1 MSAAGLIEQKRV
13 QARSQLVSYKI
24 MWKAL
29 AWAMVVLFCALYL
42 FPWLWLL
49 STSLK
54 SPQQI
59 VQLPPTWIPNPVRW
73 DNYLIG
79 VTYIKFFLYLFN
91 TLVICLAVVVGTLI
105 SCSLVAYGLSLVDW
119 PLREPLFIIVLAT
132 MMVPFQVTM
141 IPLYVIFSRLGW
153 VNSFYPL
160 TVPSFF
166 GSAFFIFLLRQ
177 FFKTI
182 PTELMDAARL
192 DGCTSFGIFWR
203 IVMPLSKPALATLVA
218 FSFIWTYNDFQGP
231 LVYLVDSKLW
241 TLALGL
247 RGFSNQY
254 GDVTTYLGAMMAA
267 ASLYTL
273 PMVVLFFVAQKALI
287 QGIVTTGFK

>member
-1 MSAAGLIEQKRV
+1 MAVTELPQQEKLQV
-13 QARSQLVSYKI
+13 RSRLVGYKLV
-24 MWKAL
+24 WKVVT
-29 AWAMVVLFCALYL
+29 WAIVILFCVLYL

-59 VQLPPTWIPNPVRW
+59 VQIPPTWIPDPVRW

-91 TLVICLAVVVGTLI
+91 TLVICVAVVAGTLI

-119 PLREPLFIIVLAT
+119 PLREPLFLVVLAT

-141 IPLYVIFSRLGW
+141 IPLYAVFSRLGW
-153 VNSFYPL
+153 INSFYPL
-160 TVPSFF
+160 TVPAFF

-182 PTELMDAARL
+182 PVELLDAARL

-203 IVMPLSKPALATLVA
+203 IVMPLSKPALATLIA
-218 FSFIWTYNDFQGP
+218 FTFIWTYNDFQGP
-231 LVYLVDSKLW
+231 LIYLVDSKLW

-254 GDVTTYLGAMMAA
+254 GDVTTYLA
-267 ASLYTL
+267 
-273 PMVVLFFVAQKALI
+273 F
-287 QGIVTTGFK
+287 

>member
-1 MSAAGLIEQKRV
+1 MSATGLIQQKRV
-13 QARSQLVSYKI
+13 QARSQLISYKI
-24 MWKAL
+24 MWITL
-29 AWAMVVLFCALYL
+29 AWAMVILFCALYL

-105 SCSLVAYGLSLVDW
+105 SCSLVAYGLSLIDW
-119 PLREPLFIIVLAT
+119 PLREPLFVVVLAT

-218 FSFIWTYNDFQGP
+218 FTFIWTYNDFQGP

-267 ASLYTL
+267 ATLYTL